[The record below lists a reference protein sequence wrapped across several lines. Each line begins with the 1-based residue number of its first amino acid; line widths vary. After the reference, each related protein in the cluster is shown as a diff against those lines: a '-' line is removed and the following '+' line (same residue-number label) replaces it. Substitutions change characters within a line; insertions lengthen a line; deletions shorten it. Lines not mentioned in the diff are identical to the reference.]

1 MLYIQNFKSYCYVSY
16 KYSSMWFG
24 SIVTSM
30 KNLYI
35 ALNKGLRRILNL
47 SKYNSAS
54 EMFVNQNMPS
64 SMSCYEKLCVV
75 LVVESKTLVTR

>member
-1 MLYIQNFKSYCYVSY
+1 
-16 KYSSMWFG
+16 MWFD

-47 SKYNSAS
+47 SKYSSAS

-75 LVVESKTLVTR
+75 LVVVILVSKQNSELRIVFNITMKIYKYSQ